1 MVSITVFRYGHRP
14 DRDKRITTHVAL
26 VARALGA
33 KDIIIGTKSR
43 EIEETVTDVVHRF
56 GGEFRIRTGVQWRK
70 FFREWK
76 GIVVHL
82 SMYGTDLKK
91 VIHEIKKA
99 TDILV
104 IVGSK
109 KVPGEFY
116 HLSDFNVAIG
126 HQPHSE
132 VAALA
137 IFLDRVTQRL

>member
-1 MVSITVFRYGHRP
+1 MVDITVFRYGHRP

-33 KDIIIGTKSR
+33 KEIIIGTKSR
-43 EIEETVTDVVHRF
+43 EIEGTITDVVCRF
-56 GGEFRIRTGVQWRK
+56 GGEFRIRTGIQWRK
-70 FFREWK
+70 FFQDWK
-76 GIVVHL
+76 GIIVHL
-82 SMYGTDLKK
+82 SMYGTELDR
-91 VIHEIKKA
+91 VIQKIKKA

-137 IFLDRVTQRL
+137 IFLDRITQRL